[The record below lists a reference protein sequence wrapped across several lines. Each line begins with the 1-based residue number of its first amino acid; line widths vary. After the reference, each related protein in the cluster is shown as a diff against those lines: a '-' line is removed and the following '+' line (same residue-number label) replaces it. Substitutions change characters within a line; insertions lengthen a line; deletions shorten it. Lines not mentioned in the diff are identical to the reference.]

1 MSDVLL
7 TCLFVTLSN
16 LLSRTALRPGVQGA
30 SLPDRAHT
38 PTVMAAPTQGAPVLG
53 TVTDLSTPTGA
64 NNMDLHVLYT

>member
-38 PTVMAAPTQGAPVLG
+38 PTVMAAPTQGAPVL
-53 TVTDLSTPTGA
+53 TDLSTPTGA